1 MAIVDPAADAFAASD
16 RAECGGRRRSA
27 ASARRGCRSRRWSL
41 VLLLFF
47 GLPMLV
53 VLAVSFFDFSRTE
66 IIPAFIFDNYIDLFR
81 SEVTLRLYASSLKFA
96 LIVWA
101 VTLVL
106 GFNIAYFLVFHV
118 RGLLFQI
125 GLFLLCT
132 VPFLTSNII
141 RMISWIPF
149 LGRNGIF
156 NQALQGAGV
165 TSQPLEFLLFSD
177 FAVIVAYVHLFTLFM
192 VVPIFNSMARI
203 DKSLLE
209 AARDAGAGRFRVVAE
224 VVCPL
229 SRTGIAL
236 GSIFVV
242 TLVMGDFFVVRTMS
256 GGQSASVVSALQN
269 EVAALQYPPAA
280 ASAVIMV
287 IIVTLMVAAILR
299 VVDVRKELGGVGG
312 MHGDD
317 TRPWTFYAFAAFFTL
332 FVLFLYG
339 PMFVIYI
346 LSFQGPNGGM
356 TFPLNGVS
364 LHWFNALISQTRVG
378 DIAGS
383 FVRSI
388 GLAAIVAVVTVVLSV
403 LAGLAFRVASAARP
417 SPSISPSRA

>member
-1 MAIVDPAADAFAASD
+1 MTSI
-16 RAECGGRRRSA
+16 EEA
-27 ASARRGCRSRRWSL
+27 ASAYVGAPPVEHVQETTGERASWVQVSPL
-41 VLLLFF
+41 VVVLLLFF

-53 VLAVSFFDFSRTE
+53 VLVVSFFDFSRTD
-66 IIPAFIFDNYIDLFR
+66 IIPTFILDNYVDLFT
-81 SEVTLRLYASSLKFA
+81 SEVTLRLYLSSLKFA
-96 LIVWA
+96 AIVWA

-118 RGLLFQI
+118 RTLLWQI

-156 NQALQGAGV
+156 NEALVGSGLI
-165 TSQPLEFLLFSD
+165 SKPLEFLLFSD
-177 FAVIVAYVHLFTLFM
+177 FAVVVAYVHLFTLFM

-224 VVCPL
+224 IVLPL

-242 TLVMGDFFVVRTMS
+242 TLVMGDSFVVHTMS
-256 GGQSASVVSALQN
+256 GGQSASVVSALQT

-287 IIVTLMVAAILR
+287 VIVTLMVAGILR
-299 VVDVRKELGGVGG
+299 VVDVRKELAGG
-312 MHGDD
+312 
-317 TRPWTFYAFAAFFTL
+317 
-332 FVLFLYG
+332 
-339 PMFVIYI
+339 
-346 LSFQGPNGGM
+346 
-356 TFPLNGVS
+356 
-364 LHWFNALISQTRVG
+364 
-378 DIAGS
+378 
-383 FVRSI
+383 
-388 GLAAIVAVVTVVLSV
+388 
-403 LAGLAFRVASAARP
+403 
-417 SPSISPSRA
+417 

>member
-1 MAIVDPAADAFAASD
+1 MTSTFHGKATVEEASADANPGERASWFQV
-16 RAECGGRRRSA
+16 AP
-27 ASARRGCRSRRWSL
+27 L
-41 VLLLFF
+41 VVVLLLFF

-53 VLAVSFFDFSRTE
+53 VLAVSFFDFSRAE
-66 IIPAFIFDNYIDLFR
+66 IIPAFIFDNYADLFR

-96 LIVWA
+96 FIVWA

-118 RGLLFQI
+118 HGLLWQI
-125 GLFLLCT
+125 GLFLVCT

-156 NQALQGAGV
+156 NQALEGSGIV
-165 TSQPLEFLLFSD
+165 SQPLEFLLFSD
-177 FAVIVAYVHLFTLFM
+177 FAVVVAYVHLFTLFM

-209 AARDAGAGRFRVVAE
+209 AARDAGAGRFQVVAE
-224 VVCPL
+224 VVLPL

-242 TLVMGDFFVVRTMS
+242 TLVMGDSFVVRTMS

-287 IIVTLMVAAILR
+287 IIVTLMVAGILR
-299 VVDVRKELGGVGG
+299 LVDVRKEL
-312 MHGDD
+312 
-317 TRPWTFYAFAAFFTL
+317 
-332 FVLFLYG
+332 
-339 PMFVIYI
+339 
-346 LSFQGPNGGM
+346 
-356 TFPLNGVS
+356 
-364 LHWFNALISQTRVG
+364 
-378 DIAGS
+378 AG
-383 FVRSI
+383 
-388 GLAAIVAVVTVVLSV
+388 
-403 LAGLAFRVASAARP
+403 
-417 SPSISPSRA
+417 